1 MCTKVTV
8 TVPNWLDRVC
18 AWPVME
24 YRQFKYGNPFRK
36 IALGDGIYTIVDA
49 EDYYRFGNFKW
60 SLGGHKRKFYAVRG
74 AKDKN
79 GRFEMLRLHREIMN
93 APKGLLVDHKNGN
106 ALDNRKANLRLATHW
121 QNSCNRKKV
130 NTNTWSRFIGVSF
143 HKRRGLWTAAIRYR
157 GKHIWLG
164 YFKTELEAAL
174 AYDRA
179 AIKYHGE
186 FARLNFPEKAEV

>member
-8 TVPNWLDRVC
+8 TVPNWLDRIC
-18 AWPVME
+18 ACPVTL
-24 YRQFKYGNPFRK
+24 YRKHKYGYSYRR
-36 IALGDGIYTIVDA
+36 IYLDEGQWTILDV
-49 EDYYRFGNFKW
+49 EDYYTFGNLKW

-143 HKRRGLWTAAIRYR
+143 HKRRGLWTAEIRYR

-164 YFKTELEAAL
+164 YFKTEIEAAR
-174 AYDRA
+174 AYDA
-179 AIKYHGE
+179 AAKKYHGE